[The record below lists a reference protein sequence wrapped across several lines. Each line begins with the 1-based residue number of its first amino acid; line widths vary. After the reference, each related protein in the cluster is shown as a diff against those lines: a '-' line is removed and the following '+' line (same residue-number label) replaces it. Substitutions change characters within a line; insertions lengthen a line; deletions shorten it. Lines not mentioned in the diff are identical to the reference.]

1 MSLEVLKPSVP
12 KNVALGFAQ
21 ILLWG
26 GSYFILSILAEPIM
40 KDTGWSYQ
48 MVYGSLS
55 LSLLI
60 SGLLLPRI
68 GKIIGENEKNF
79 VLPYAGVIMALGLIL
94 IGLSEHFL
102 LFLTGWAIVGVAM
115 GMGLYDS
122 LFASLGKN
130 YGKATS
136 KVIVQ
141 VTLIASLAPTI
152 SWFLVS
158 LLLSNYGW
166 RTACFIYAAILL
178 VTIFPIHRYALP
190 LAESKAA
197 KQPQLNY
204 NKTVS
209 HKPFRSR
216 IYYLLLINFAIGAVL
231 TTGIIIH
238 LIDILLDKEMA
249 MATIVGTVAFLGPSQ
264 AGVRV
269 LELLFSR
276 NEPVKTAIISAVIT
290 LLGILLLLLNPNFAI
305 LGIILF
311 GMGNGM
317 RSILRGTLPL
327 AIFGQEN
334 YAVAVGKLARMPL
347 IAQALTP
354 FIGSFLIEQFS
365 VWVFLYTCCLL
376 ALINIM
382 LFLMVPK
389 LMPQQNELSGG
400 MSVSMAT
407 SS

>member
-1 MSLEVLKPSVP
+1 MSLVVLKPSVP

-26 GSYFILSILAEPIM
+26 GSYFILPILAEPIM
-40 KDTGWSYQ
+40 QETGWPYQ

-68 GKIIGENEKNF
+68 GKIIGANEKNF
-79 VLPYAGVIMALGLIL
+79 VLPYAGVIMALGLTV

-102 LFLTGWAIVGVAM
+102 LFLTGWAILGVAM

-158 LLLSNYGW
+158 LLLSSYGW

-178 VTIFPIHRYALP
+178 ITIFPIHLYALP
-190 LAESKAA
+190 LAERKAA

-209 HKPFRSR
+209 LKPFRSR
-216 IYYLLLINFAIGAVL
+216 IYYLLLINFTIGAVL
-231 TTGIIIH
+231 TTAIVIH

-249 MATIVGTVAFLGPSQ
+249 MGTVVGAVAFLGPSQ

-276 NEPVKTAIISAVIT
+276 NEPVRTAIISAVIT

-365 VWVFLYTCCLL
+365 VTVFLYTCCLL

-389 LMPQQNELSGG
+389 SLPQQNELSGG

-407 SS
+407 KS

>member
-1 MSLEVLKPSVP
+1 MSLEVLKPSIT
-12 KNVALGFAQ
+12 KNVALGCAQ

-40 KDTGWSYQ
+40 QETGWSYQ
-48 MVYGSLS
+48 MVYGALS

-79 VLPYAGVIMALGLIL
+79 VLPYAGIIMALGLTV
-94 IGLSEHFL
+94 IGFSEHYF
-102 LFLTGWAIVGVAM
+102 LFLVGWTIVGVAM
-115 GMGLYDS
+115 GMGLYDA
-122 LFASLGKN
+122 LFASLGKS

-136 KVIVQ
+136 RVIVQ

-152 SWFLVS
+152 SWFIVS
-158 LLLSNYGW
+158 LLLSDYGW

-178 VTIFPIHRYALP
+178 VTILPIHRYTLP
-190 LAESKAA
+190 PAGSKAA
-197 KQPQLNY
+197 IKPQLNDK
-204 NKTVS
+204 KTNP

-216 IYYLLLINFAIGAVL
+216 IYYLLLVNFTVGAVL
-231 TTGIIIH
+231 TTGIVIH

-249 MATIVGTVAFLGPSQ
+249 MAAVVSAVAFLGPSQ

-269 LELLFSR
+269 LELVFSR
-276 NEPVKTAIISAVIT
+276 NAPVKTAIISAVIT
-290 LLGILLLLLNPNFAI
+290 LVGILLLSLNPNFAI
-305 LGIILF
+305 PGIILF

-365 VWVFLYTCCLL
+365 VTVFLNACCLL
-376 ALINIM
+376 ALINIVF
-382 LFLMVPK
+382 FLMVPK
-389 LMPQQNELSGG
+389 LMPQQNESRR
-400 MSVSMAT
+400 SIAVSMANK
-407 SS
+407 

>member
-1 MSLEVLKPSVP
+1 MSLEVLKPSIS
-12 KNVALGFAQ
+12 KNVALGLAQ

-26 GSYFILSILAEPIM
+26 GSYFILSILVEPIM
-40 KDTGWSYQ
+40 QETGWSYQ
-48 MVYGSLS
+48 MVYGCLS

-79 VLPYAGVIMALGLIL
+79 VLPYAGAIMALGLTI
-94 IGLSEHFL
+94 IGLSDHYL
-102 LFLTGWAIVGVAM
+102 LFLAGWAIIGVAM
-115 GMGLYDS
+115 GMGLYDA
-122 LFASLGKN
+122 LFASLGKS
-130 YGKATS
+130 YGMATS

-141 VTLIASLAPTI
+141 VTPIASLAPTI

-166 RTACFIYAAILL
+166 RSSCFIYAAILL
-178 VTIFPIHRYALP
+178 VTIFPIHRFALP
-190 LAESKAA
+190 LAAGNTG
-197 KQPQLNY
+197 KQPPLND
-204 NKTVS
+204 NKAIS
-209 HKPFRSR
+209 HKPFRSKV
-216 IYYLLLINFAIGAVL
+216 YYLLLVNFTIGAVL

-238 LIDILLDKEMA
+238 LIDILLDKGMA
-249 MATIVGTVAFLGPSQ
+249 MATIVGAVAFLGPSQ

-269 LELLFSR
+269 LELLFSK
-276 NEPVKTAIISAVIT
+276 NKPAKTAVISGVVT

-327 AIFGQEN
+327 AIFGQEQ
-334 YAVAVGKLARMPL
+334 YAAVVGKLARMPL

-354 FIGSFLIEQFS
+354 FIGSFLIAQYS
-365 VWVFLYTCCLL
+365 ATVFLFTCCLL

-389 LMPQQNELSGG
+389 LMPQQNELRGSITV
-400 MSVSMAT
+400 SVAT
-407 SS
+407 KS